1 MKRKKPTN
9 KDFETAILSLKYD
22 VNNLTGYI
30 NGIAEVLNDYIE
42 FGGNSKKFF
51 KTLEQK
57 VEHKQKEDKKDIPN
71 TDKSSKWRSALYAIH

>member
-9 KDFETAILSLKYD
+9 KDFENAIMHLKYD
-22 VNNLTGYI
+22 VNNLKGYI

-51 KTLEQK
+51 KMLEQK
-57 VEHKQKEDKKDIPN
+57 VEHKHKKNEKDIPD
-71 TDKSSKWRSALYAIH
+71 TDKSSK

>member
-22 VNNLTGYI
+22 VNNLTGFI
-30 NGIAEVLNDYIE
+30 NGIAEVLNAYIE
-42 FGGNSKKFF
+42 FGGKSKKFF

-57 VEHKQKEDKKDIPN
+57 VEHQRKEEKKDIPD
-71 TDKSSKWRSALYAIH
+71 TDKPSK

>member
-9 KDFETAILSLKYD
+9 KDFENAIMHIKYE

-42 FGGNSKKFF
+42 FGGKKEKFF
-51 KTLEQK
+51 KMLEQK
-57 VEHKQKEDKKDIPN
+57 VEKQKEQGDIPDN
-71 TDKSSKWRSALYAIH
+71 DKSSK

>member
-9 KDFETAILSLKYD
+9 KDFENAIIHLKYD

-30 NGIAEVLNDYIE
+30 NGIAEVLNGYIE

-57 VEHKQKEDKKDIPN
+57 VEHQRKEDKKDIPDI
-71 TDKSSKWRSALYAIH
+71 DKSSK

>member
-30 NGIAEVLNDYIE
+30 NGIAEVLNGYIE
-42 FGGNSKKFF
+42 FGGKSKKFF

-57 VEHKQKEDKKDIPN
+57 VEHEHKKNEKDIPD
-71 TDKSSKWRSALYAIH
+71 TDKSSK

>member
-9 KDFETAILSLKYD
+9 KDFENAIMHLKYD
-22 VNNLTGYI
+22 VNNLKGYI

-42 FGGNSKKFF
+42 FGGKSKKFF

-57 VEHKQKEDKKDIPN
+57 VEHKHKKNEKDIPD
-71 TDKSSKWRSALYAIH
+71 TDKSSK